1 MNDEHES
8 GCPGGMKCG
17 MKPPFSEDDEHPFAP
32 TKNLP
37 RCRQCGVYCTCSIIE
52 RRIVEAM
59 KAARIDEHKQAAAR
73 VAKADRVRI
82 DAGAQR
88 TLIIR
93 PVDAD
98 YPGAYLFPPTAIA
111 AAGGES

>member
-1 MNDEHES
+1 MTRE
-8 GCPGGMKCG
+8 
-17 MKPPFSEDDEHPFAP
+17 P
-32 TKNLP
+32 TP
-37 RCRQCGVYCTCSIIE
+37 
-52 RRIVEAM
+52 A
-59 KAARIDEHKQAAAR
+59 
-73 VAKADRVRI
+73 RVRI

-111 AAGGES
+111 AAGGEG

>member
-1 MNDEHES
+1 MDDEHES

-17 MKPPFSEDDEHPFAP
+17 MRPPFSEDDEHPFAP

-37 RCRQCGVYCTCSIIE
+37 RCRQCGVYCTCSIIQ

-59 KAARIDEHKQAAAR
+59 KAARIDERKQAAAR
-73 VAKADRVRI
+73 VMKVDRPGVYHK
-82 DAGAQR
+82 DWCF
-88 TLIIR
+88 
-93 PVDAD
+93 VDHAV
-98 YPGAYLFPPTAIA
+98 A